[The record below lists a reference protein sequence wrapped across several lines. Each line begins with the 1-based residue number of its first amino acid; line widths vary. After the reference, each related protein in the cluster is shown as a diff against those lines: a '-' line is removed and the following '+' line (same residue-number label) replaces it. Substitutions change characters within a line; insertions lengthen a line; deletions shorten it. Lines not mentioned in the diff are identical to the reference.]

1 MDPDLRQDDNKMTI
15 EVECDT
21 LAQLDEA
28 LAAGCDIVLLDNMS
42 NEQLRDAVAI
52 VNTHNATTGQ
62 TVKTEA
68 SGNVSLATV
77 RGIAQT
83 GVDYI
88 SVGKLTHSA
97 VAVDIGLDEIN

>member
-1 MDPDLRQDDNKMTI
+1 MGVN
-15 EVECDT
+15 
-21 LAQLDEA
+21 
-28 LAAGCDIVLLDNMS
+28 IVLLDNMT
-42 NEQLRDAVAI
+42 NDQLREAVAT
-52 VNTHNATTGQ
+52 VKAHNAASGQ

-77 RGIAQT
+77 RAIAQT

-97 VAVDIGLDEIN
+97 VAVDIGLDEIA